1 MIYNHAFSAYSFDS
15 QVNFTQKNEILPL
28 YILYS
33 KDNFAEIGDPRVI
46 VSGKNS
52 DLLTLWEDSYKT
64 LFENENDDSKIQNNE
79 NEEKLIKELKGRFLE
94 RRIDEELSIFE

>member
-1 MIYNHAFSAYSFDS
+1 MIYNQAFSTYSFDS

-33 KDNFAEIGDPRVI
+33 KDSFGEIGDPRVI
-46 VSGKNS
+46 ASGKNS

-64 LFENENDDSKIQNNE
+64 IFEKENDLNNQNNE
-79 NEEKLIKELKGRFLE
+79 NEEKLIKELKGRYLE
-94 RRIDEELSIFE
+94 PRIDEELSIFE